1 MPQFSITPLMDHP
14 SPLLLRPLRNLIP
27 LPSHH
32 HRTTTHRPRHQAVF
46 CCHHYTASLSPNVT
60 HTPSTMAATHSCGPP
75 HSWPLI
81 SAHNHTTTTTSI
93 VQPFPSQPNQHRSL
107 QVVAPSK
114 LRIAIATSL
123 PFWIFFFNLLI
134 SYYKIR
140 VLANPTFLTHL
151 QGNTIILCFTTSLTH
166 ILYLL
171 FLLLYDSLLFSLFSR
186 LCLAFTLSLSLLSFN
201 LNLSLFLIS
210 FMDDQVG
217 GGSYLIH
224 WSQPKASPVP
234 LQNKMETLL

>member
-1 MPQFSITPLMDHP
+1 MSH
-14 SPLLLRPLRNLIP
+14 IP
-27 LPSHH
+27 LPPWPQPIAVALP
-32 HRTTTHRPRHQAVF
+32 THGPLFLPTIIPPPQPPLCSLF
-46 CCHHYTASLSPNVT
+46 PLSP
-60 HTPSTMAATHSCGPP
+60 
-75 HSWPLI
+75 
-81 SAHNHTTTTTSI
+81 TSI
-93 VQPFPSQPNQHRSL
+93 KPPQSL

-186 LCLAFTLSLSLLSFN
+186 LRLVFTLSLSLLSFN

-224 WSQPKASPVP
+224 WSWPKASPVP
-234 LQNKMETLL
+234 LQNKTEMLL